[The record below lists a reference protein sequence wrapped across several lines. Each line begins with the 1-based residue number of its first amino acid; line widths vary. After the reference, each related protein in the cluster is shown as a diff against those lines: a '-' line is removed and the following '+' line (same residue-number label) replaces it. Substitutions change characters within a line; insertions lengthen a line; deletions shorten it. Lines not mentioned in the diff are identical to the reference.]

1 MPAVDG
7 EEIVIDLDDYL
18 IDPNGDSLTITPD
31 SLPAGVN
38 FDATTNELTFTPTVD
53 NVGDTVA
60 SFIVDDGNG
69 GSTPAT
75 VTIQPVNP
83 VPDAVIQTTVT
94 TPNTPVLIDPLFNDM
109 DPDGDPLEISV
120 INGELLTPGVA
131 QTISVPNGTV
141 NIATDGKITVTP
153 NTGFAGD
160 IDVPYTIVDQ
170 DGATASNIHRVVTGN
185 APPEVIDPCLLYTS
199 PSPRD
204 ATLSRMPSSA

>member
-1 MPAVDG
+1 MTLTPGIEQTIPVPNGTVTVATDSEITLTPGTGYSGDIVVPYTITDDDGATDSAIHTVVVGNAPPEVIDPVPGSGPFLDPSDPENIIVPAVDG

-69 GSTPAT
+69 GTTPAT
-75 VTIQPVNP
+75 VTIQ
-83 VPDAVIQTTVT
+83 
-94 TPNTPVLIDPLFNDM
+94 
-109 DPDGDPLEISV
+109 
-120 INGELLTPGVA
+120 
-131 QTISVPNGTV
+131 
-141 NIATDGKITVTP
+141 
-153 NTGFAGD
+153 
-160 IDVPYTIVDQ
+160 
-170 DGATASNIHRVVTGN
+170 
-185 APPEVIDPCLLYTS
+185 PCLLYTS

-204 ATLSRMPSSA
+204 GLLSRMPSSA